1 MGGFAVTGQAVS
13 LTGAQSGDS
22 LTNR

>member
-13 LTGAQSGDS
+13 LTDAQSGDS